1 MSAFSEGS
9 FVLPSTPKQR
19 WFGALFRMKPTSYR
33 LLSTQD
39 AQHTHATCRRLLEE
53 MGVTISAGEYVAG
66 SDALMLSCVLA
77 DSRERDRE
85 GVMATVRG
93 VRFRVEIGKPSPAH
107 IAAGYAVLLQLVLE
121 KGATSSMKL
130 IYNRMRREWDLDSP
144 PVPYESV
151 TTRELEDDRFV
162 EVVYEN

>member
-1 MSAFSEGS
+1 M
-9 FVLPSTPKQR
+9 
-19 WFGALFRMKPTSYR
+19 
-33 LLSTQD
+33 
-39 AQHTHATCRRLLEE
+39 
-53 MGVTISAGEYVAG
+53 TISAGEYVAG